1 MQRMSF
7 TARGTLIACAR
18 LALLACVP
26 SAAYAQDVAPQ
37 ISSSVYVRTDT
48 DKTTVISPRLQAR
61 APITDSTSAEL
72 VYAVDV
78 WSSASIDIRTSA
90 SKAVTEQRDEID
102 ASVTQAIH
110 DTRVTGAYR
119 YSTEP
124 DYDSNLVALSL
135 ESDFADKSTVIG
147 AGASLGFDTVGQVNE
162 PMFNEH
168 LRTIGARVSGLQ
180 LIDDKTFV
188 QLEYELGHAR
198 GFQSSPYRFVGIGT
212 SDGTCQ
218 VTEPEQIIVYCPRE
232 TSPELRVRH
241 AVAVRARRALFDPL
255 SVGAEYRFYLDSWD
269 VQSNTLS
276 LDVSVLPAAQT
287 TLALRYRFYTQTA
300 ARHYHA
306 VYEEAR
312 DDGLYTRDKELSPL
326 SSHKIALDLEQGITM
341 DARGRTL
348 RALLSVGPVFYSYS
362 DYPLLDSITALD
374 ATLSLV
380 LDL

>member
-1 MQRMSF
+1 MQAIAF
-7 TARGTLIACAR
+7 TARGGAVLACALGLIAGVAR
-18 LALLACVP
+18 
-26 SAAYAQDVAPQ
+26 AQDATPQ
-37 ISSSVYVRTDT
+37 TSASVYVRTDT

-61 APITDSTSAEL
+61 APLTESTSAEI

-102 ASVTQAIH
+102 ASVTQAIG

-124 DYDSNLVALSL
+124 DYESHNASLSL
-135 ESDFADKSTVIG
+135 ESDFADKNTVLG

-162 PMFNEH
+162 PDFDEH
-168 LRTIGARVSGLQ
+168 LRTIGARASALQ
-180 LIDDKTFV
+180 LLDDKTYV

-198 GFQSSPYRFVGIGT
+198 GFQSSPYRYVGIGT
-212 SDGTCQ
+212 SDGTCK
-218 VTEPEQIIVYCPRE
+218 VSEPDQIVVYCPRE

-241 AVAVRARRALFDPL
+241 ALAVRARRALLDPL

-269 VQSNTLS
+269 VQSHTLS
-276 LDVSVLPAAQT
+276 FDVTVLPAEDT
-287 TLALRYRFYTQTA
+287 SLALRYRFYTQTA
-300 ARHYHA
+300 ASHYEPR
-306 VYEEAR
+306 YDEER

-326 SSHKIALDLEQGITM
+326 SSHKLALDLEQGFTM
-341 DARGRTL
+341 DARGRML

-380 LDL
+380 LEL